1 MSQTPNP
8 KESDLYFEQTFKKV
22 LHDYYTKK
30 GKTMNEVAPNNT
42 PATVDLH
49 TEVDDLPDF
58 LKQAIK
64 DGKPVEIQ
72 TDEEIGEVPQT
83 LN

>member
-1 MSQTPNP
+1 
-8 KESDLYFEQTFKKV
+8 
-22 LHDYYTKK
+22 
-30 GKTMNEVAPNNT
+30 MNEMAPNNT
-42 PATVDLH
+42 PALVDVH
-49 TEVDDLPDF
+49 PEVDDLPDF